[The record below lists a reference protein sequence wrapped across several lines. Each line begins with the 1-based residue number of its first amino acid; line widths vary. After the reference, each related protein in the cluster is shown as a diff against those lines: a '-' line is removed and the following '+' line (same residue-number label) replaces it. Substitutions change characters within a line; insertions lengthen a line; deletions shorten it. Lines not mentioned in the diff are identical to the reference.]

1 MTWDKMQLKHRKM
14 LTQNPGTTNFQN
26 WKDPED
32 HPGLLKASSTYRPAH
47 TGPNME
53 NMSDTA
59 HHQVHHGAG
68 MRAEHRPMGL
78 QAEDRERR
86 RTQATSQG
94 PALCLGRMVTDQ
106 TG

>member
-1 MTWDKMQLKHRKM
+1 MALFIDETNKATACMW
-14 LTQNPGTTNFQN
+14 LT
-26 WKDPED
+26 
-32 HPGLLKASSTYRPAH
+32 
-47 TGPNME
+47 NME

-78 QAEDRERR
+78 QAGDRERR

>member
-47 TGPNME
+47 TGPWGWNKTRPQLDQGE
-53 NMSDTA
+53 RSAEESPASA
-59 HHQVHHGAG
+59 HILP
-68 MRAEHRPMGL
+68 PM
-78 QAEDRERR
+78 
-86 RTQATSQG
+86 
-94 PALCLGRMVTDQ
+94 C
-106 TG
+106 